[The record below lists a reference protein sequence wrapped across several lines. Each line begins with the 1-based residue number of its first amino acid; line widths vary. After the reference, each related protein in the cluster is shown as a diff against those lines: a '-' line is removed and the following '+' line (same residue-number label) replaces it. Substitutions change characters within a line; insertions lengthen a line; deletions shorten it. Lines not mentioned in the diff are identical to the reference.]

1 MKSLCKT
8 FADRA
13 NQPHFTTT
21 FLLSNTDE
29 DESTDQFQCLK
40 SKPVLLTASSIEK
53 AIKLKQH
60 VLDYQEDT
68 ASPADHTAENSL
80 EKWNFYRKS

>member
-13 NQPHFTTT
+13 NQLYFTTT
-21 FLLSNTDE
+21 FLLSNINE
-29 DESTDQFQCLK
+29 DESPEPQFQCLK
-40 SKPVLLTASSIEK
+40 TKPVLLSASSIEE

-60 VLDYQEDT
+60 ILDYREDNE
-68 ASPADHTAENSL
+68 SRPHSKHSL
-80 EKWNFYRKS
+80 EKWNIYRKT